1 LRSADAAIV
10 NFFLGYFDHFKNLQ
24 KQEPEIF
31 PMFELRSISA
41 RLILTISLTV
51 AAACAILGTFSIWQ
65 QRALTQL
72 ALEQQLKLQYDS
84 VVAAIDYEGRTALA
98 VSSVVATLPA
108 VADAVTKGDRDA
120 LGSLLGGAMT
130 TLKAQGIPLVNVWTP
145 PATNFYR
152 VHEPKIFGD
161 DTSKRRI
168 TVVEANGSGKQ
179 IAGVEQ
185 SRLSLGIFGMT
196 PIMRDGKV
204 LATADVGAAFG
215 KEFVDRAKQRFGI
228 DLAVH
233 WLDGGDFK
241 KLSSTFGEEVVAT
254 QDELRS
260 VFNGTPLHRDATF
273 AGHPAAL
280 YVGQIRNF
288 AGQPVAV
295 LEIIKDT
302 TAYEA
307 AAASS
312 RQSLILA
319 TLAIL
324 AGAALL
330 AFLLGRGLSRPLGA
344 ITAVM
349 NRLSSGDM
357 EVTIPG
363 GERKDELGTM
373 AQAVDVFRCNM
384 QEARA
389 LREAQEGTKQ
399 QGEIERK
406 ALQRQMADRFE
417 ADVKSV
423 VTAVA
428 KATEDMQRVASEIT
442 ASVNGT
448 SQRATAAAAASQQ
461 ASASVGTVASAT
473 EELASSVAEI
483 GRQVTH
489 SSSVAEEAVAKAGKT
504 TEMVASLAAT
514 ADKIGDVLRLIDAIA
529 SQTNLL
535 ALNATI
541 EAARA
546 GEAGRGFAVVAAEV
560 KGLAGQTAKA
570 TDEIAGQVAAIQS
583 ATSDCVSAIGSISQT
598 IRDINGIATAIAV
611 AVEQQDS
618 ATREISRSVQQAAVG
633 TSDVSKNIA
642 GASHAAEQSRSLAD
656 GMMVASSELK
666 RNATALFDSV
676 DSFLAGLRDAA

>member
-1 LRSADAAIV
+1 LVNVPIV
-10 NFFLGYFDHFKNLQ
+10 NFYLKYFDRFPTRGIGK
-24 KQEPEIF
+24 I
-31 PMFELRSISA
+31 PMFKLRSIGA
-41 RLILTISLTV
+41 RLILVISLTV

-84 VVAAIDYEGRTALA
+84 VVAAIDDEGRTALA

-130 TLKAQGIPLVNVWTP
+130 ALKAQGIPLVNVWTP

-161 DTSKRRI
+161 DTSKRRL

-196 PIMRDGKV
+196 PIMRDGRS
-204 LATADVGAAFG
+204 LATVDVGAAFG
-215 KEFVDRAKQRFGI
+215 KEFVDRTKQRFGI

-241 KLSSTFGEEVVAT
+241 KLSSSFGEEVVAT
-254 QDELRS
+254 QEELRG
-260 VFNGTPLHRDATF
+260 VFNGTPLHREATLN
-273 AGHPAAL
+273 GHPAAL
-280 YVGQIRNF
+280 YVGQIRNY

-312 RQSLILA
+312 GQSLILA

-363 GERKDELGTM
+363 GERADELGTM
-373 AQAVDVFRCNM
+373 AQAVDVFRRNM
-384 QEARA
+384 LEARA
-389 LREAQEGTKQ
+389 LREAQEGAKRQ
-399 QGEIERK
+399 AEIEKK

-423 VTAVA
+423 VAAVA
-428 KATEDMQRVASEIT
+428 KATEDMQHVAGEIA

-448 SQRATAAAAASQQ
+448 SQRATAAAAASEQ

-483 GRQVTH
+483 GRQVIH
-489 SSSVAEEAVAKAGKT
+489 SSGVAEEAVAKAGKT

-560 KGLAGQTAKA
+560 KTLAGQTAKA
-570 TDEIAGQVAAIQS
+570 TEEIAGQVTAIQS
-583 ATSDCVSAIGSISQT
+583 ATTDCVSAIGSISQT
-598 IRDINGIATAIAV
+598 IRDISGIATTIAA

-633 TSDVSKNIA
+633 TSEVSKNVA
-642 GASHAAEQSRSLAD
+642 GASRAAEQSRSLAD
-656 GMMVASSELK
+656 GVMVASGQLK

-676 DSFLAGLRDAA
+676 DTFLAGLRDAA